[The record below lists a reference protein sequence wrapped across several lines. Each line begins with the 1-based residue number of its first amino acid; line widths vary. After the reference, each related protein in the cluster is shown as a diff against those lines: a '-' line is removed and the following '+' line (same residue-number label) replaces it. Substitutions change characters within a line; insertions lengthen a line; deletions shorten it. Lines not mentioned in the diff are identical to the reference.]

1 MLDMKAIYEK
11 IVEKADNDKSFR
23 EYLLKDA
30 KAALKSIGIKFP
42 EDVKVQV
49 FEDKP
54 DDMHILLPQK

>member
-30 KAALKSIGIKFP
+30 KAALKSIGIEFP

-54 DDMHILLPQK
+54 DDMHVLLPQK

>member
-30 KAALKSIGIKFP
+30 KAALKSIGIEFP

>member
-11 IVEKADNDKSFR
+11 MVEKADNDKSFR
-23 EYLLKDA
+23 ENLLKDA
-30 KAALKSIGIKFP
+30 KAALKSIGIEFP

-54 DDMHILLPQK
+54 DDMHVLLPQK

>member
-1 MLDMKAIYEK
+1 MLDMKSIYEK
-11 IVEKADNDKSFR
+11 MLEKADNDKNFR
-23 EYLLKDA
+23 ENLLKDA
-30 KAALKSIGIKFP
+30 KSTLKNIGIEFP

>member
-11 IVEKADNDKSFR
+11 IVEKADNDKNFR

-30 KAALKSIGIKFP
+30 KAALKSIGIEIP
-42 EDVKVQV
+42 EDVNVQV